1 MRRSGPSLQMLQGGR
16 WGGVV
21 RQGRGHFEPA
31 GRLLLAV
38 WSCRTR
44 IRCHTPRSL
53 PADLVACV
61 LAHLPLPFKL
71 RAAAVCSEWRVG
83 AGTPHLYAV
92 LDRAQLA
99 RQLV

>member
-1 MRRSGPSLQMLQGGR
+1 MLRELQALLHALPAAPAALGAAGL
-16 WGGVV
+16 
-21 RQGRGHFEPA
+21 EPA
-31 GRLLLAV
+31 
-38 WSCRTR
+38 
-44 IRCHTPRSL
+44 PRSL

-71 RAAAVCSEWRVG
+71 RAAAVCSEWRAG

-99 RQLV
+99 RLLV